1 MTNIPAIW
9 SEIDPR
15 LRRIAEYFMAR
26 NHRDDVDPVELGA
39 ALLPMVYVLRLER
52 PASDGAI
59 RMRIGLVGTALD
71 ASFDRP
77 LRGRYMDEFLH
88 GPRAEDV
95 MAAYQQ
101 CETTRRPFWMR
112 HVGSFRNGHHRFV
125 EGVGVY
131 LEPDCIYGGLFM
143 GDFTHRTPR
152 TAEFRHALLA

>member
-26 NHRDDVDPVELGA
+26 SRRADVDPVELGS

-52 PASDGAI
+52 EAAERPT

-71 ASFDRP
+71 TSFNRP

-95 MAAYQQ
+95 MAAYRQ

-112 HVGSFRNGHHRFV
+112 HIGSFRNGHHRFV

-131 LEPDCIYGGLFM
+131 LEPDCIYGGLAM
-143 GDFTHRTPR
+143 GDFTRAAEGTP
-152 TAEFRHALLA
+152 AFRHALLA